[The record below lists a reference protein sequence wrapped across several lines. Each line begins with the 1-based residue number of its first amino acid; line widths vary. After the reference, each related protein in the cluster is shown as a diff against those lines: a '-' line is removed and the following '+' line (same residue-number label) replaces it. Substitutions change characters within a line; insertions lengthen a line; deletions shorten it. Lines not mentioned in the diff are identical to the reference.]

1 MLKALIPVDGSK
13 TSERAVRHVIALG
26 KGREPME
33 VHLLNVQE
41 EADAWEVR
49 RFLKPGEIKRTQLEH
64 GAAALANAKKLLD
77 RAGLDYEAHV
87 LIGDPAEKVAQ
98 FAKRNRFDKIIIGT
112 HGRGSMTGLLMGSVA
127 SKVPHLATVPVTL
140 VK

>member
-1 MLKALIPVDGSK
+1 MGGAQV
-13 TSERAVRHVIALG
+13 
-26 KGREPME
+26 
-33 VHLLNVQE
+33 
-41 EADAWEVR
+41 
-49 RFLKPGEIKRTQLEH
+49 LKPGEIKRTQLEH